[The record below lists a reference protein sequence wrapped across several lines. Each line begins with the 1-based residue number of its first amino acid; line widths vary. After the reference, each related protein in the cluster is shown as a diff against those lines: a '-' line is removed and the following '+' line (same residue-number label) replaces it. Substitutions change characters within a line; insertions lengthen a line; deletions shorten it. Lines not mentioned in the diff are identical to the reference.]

1 MDDTEDELSI
11 WNIHSIFRFIIEHY
25 IQFLLLL
32 LVPLIIYIVDHIS
45 NINSM
50 IFGLPSAIPGLST
63 QQQQQHIKNQRKK
76 YIKK

>member
-1 MDDTEDELSI
+1 MNDTKDELSL
-11 WNIHSIFRFIIEHY
+11 WNFQSIFQYIIEHY

-32 LVPLIIYIVDHIS
+32 LVPVIIYIVDHIS

-63 QQQQQHIKNQRKK
+63 QQQHQHIKNQRKK
-76 YIKK
+76 SSKK

>member
-1 MDDTEDELSI
+1 M
-11 WNIHSIFRFIIEHY
+11 
-25 IQFLLLL
+25 
-32 LVPLIIYIVDHIS
+32 VDHIS

-76 YIKK
+76 SSKK

>member
-1 MDDTEDELSI
+1 MNNNEDELSL
-11 WNIHSIFRFIIEHY
+11 WNIHSIFHYIIEHY

-32 LVPLIIYIVDHIS
+32 LVPLIIYMVDHIS
-45 NINSM
+45 NINSI

-76 YIKK
+76 SSKK